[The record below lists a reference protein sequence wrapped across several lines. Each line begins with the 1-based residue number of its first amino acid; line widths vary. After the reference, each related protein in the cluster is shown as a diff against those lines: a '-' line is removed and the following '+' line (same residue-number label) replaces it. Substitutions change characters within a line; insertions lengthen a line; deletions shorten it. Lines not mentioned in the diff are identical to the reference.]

1 MNLNQLRIFYNVAKH
16 NSFSL
21 AAEALFLTQPDIST
35 QVKLLE
41 DYYKLKLFD
50 RYGKKIKL
58 TNAGEKLFLYSEK
71 IFNLAKEADSVI
83 EDIKGMNSG
92 SLKISASLT
101 MGTYYLPSILSSFKK
116 RYPNIEIQMT
126 VGNSELVIENI
137 LSFNSDLG
145 FIAHLVSNEKLIINP
160 FIEEELV
167 MIVSPLHEFAQQKT
181 IKFNKLNGQY
191 FIMREKGSAT
201 REEIEAKFKKE
212 NTGVK
217 VIMELGSNEAIKRA
231 VEAGLGISIVP
242 ANVVRREVKLE
253 LLKIIRF
260 SGERFTRNFYIICHK
275 DKYLSNII
283 MYFLNM
289 TSEFS
294 NDYSKKILF
303 KET

>member
-1 MNLNQLRIFYNVAKH
+1 MNLNQLWIFYNVAKH
-16 NSFSL
+16 KSFSL
-21 AAEALFLTQPDIST
+21 AAETLFLTQPDIST

-71 IFNLAKEADSVI
+71 IFNLVKEADNDI
-83 EDIKGMNSG
+83 EENKALNSG
-92 SLKISASLT
+92 TLKISSSLT
-101 MGTYYLPSILSSFKK
+101 MGTYYLPNILNIFKK

-126 VGNSELVIENI
+126 VGNSDSVIENVI
-137 LSFNSDLG
+137 SFNSDLG
-145 FIAHLVSNEKLIINP
+145 FIARLISNEKLIIYP
-160 FIEEELV
+160 FIKEELV
-167 MIVSPLHEFAQQKT
+167 MIVSPLHEFVRQKT

-201 REEIEAKFKKE
+201 REGIEAKFRKQ
-212 NTGVK
+212 NIGVK

-231 VEAGLGISIVP
+231 VEAGLGISIMP
-242 ANVVRREVKLE
+242 ANVVRREVE
-253 LLKIIRF
+253 SDLLKIIRF
-260 SGERFTRNFYIICHK
+260 SGERFTRNFYIIYHK

-283 MYFLNM
+283 KQFLNIPLGLP
-289 TSEFS
+289 

-303 KET
+303 KNT

>member
-1 MNLNQLRIFYNVAKH
+1 MNLNQLWIFYNVAKH
-16 NSFSL
+16 KSFSL

-41 DYYKLKLFD
+41 GYYKLKLFD

-71 IFNLAKEADSVI
+71 IFNLVKEADSVI
-83 EDIKGMNSG
+83 EENRGMNSG
-92 SLKISASLT
+92 ILKISASLT
-101 MGTYYLPSILSSFKK
+101 TGTYYLPNILTVFKK
-116 RYPNIEIQMT
+116 RYPEVEIQMT
-126 VGNSELVIENI
+126 VGNSELVIQNI

-145 FIAHLVSNEKLIINP
+145 FIAHLVSNEKLIIKP
-160 FIEEELV
+160 FIKEELV
-167 MIVSPLHEFAQQKT
+167 MIVSPLHEFAHQKT

-212 NTGVK
+212 NIRVK
-217 VIMELGSNEAIKRA
+217 VIMELGSTEAIKRA

-242 ANVVRREVKLE
+242 ANVIKREVQLE
-253 LLKIIRF
+253 LLKMKRF
-260 SGERFTRNFYIICHK
+260 PGERFTRNFYIIYHK

-283 MYFLNM
+283 KYFFNT
-289 TSEFS
+289 TSDLI
-294 NDYSKKILF
+294 NDNSTKILF

>member
-1 MNLNQLRIFYNVAKH
+1 MNLNQLWIFYNVAKH
-16 NSFSL
+16 KSFSL
-21 AAEALFLTQPDIST
+21 TAETLFLTQPDIST

-71 IFNLAKEADSVI
+71 IFNLVKEADNAI
-83 EDIKGMNSG
+83 EENKALNSG
-92 SLKISASLT
+92 TLKISSSLT
-101 MGTYYLPSILSSFKK
+101 MGTYYLPNILNIFKK

-126 VGNSELVIENI
+126 VGNSDSVIENVI
-137 LSFNSDLG
+137 SFNSDLG
-145 FIAHLVSNEKLIINP
+145 FIARLISNEKLIIYP
-160 FIEEELV
+160 FIKEELV
-167 MIVSPLHEFAQQKT
+167 MIVSPLHEFVRQKT

-201 REEIEAKFKKE
+201 REGIEAKFRKE
-212 NTGVK
+212 NIGVK

-231 VEAGLGISIVP
+231 VEAGLGISIMP
-242 ANVVRREVKLE
+242 ANVVRREVE
-253 LLKIIRF
+253 SDLLKIIRF
-260 SGERFTRNFYIICHK
+260 SGERFTRNFYIIYHK

-283 MYFLNM
+283 KQFLNIPLGLP
-289 TSEFS
+289 

-303 KET
+303 KNT